1 MRGDGMA
8 DTVAA
13 GRATA
18 FGALLRR
25 HRLAAGL
32 TQEALAER
40 GGLSVQAV
48 SALERGARGRPQRET
63 LRLLV
68 VALGLTGAARAAFEA
83 AARAPGTAPPD
94 AAATAPPGGH
104 TPPARP
110 AGPVTVTFLFTDL
123 EGSPRLLASHPAASR
138 DAVARHHALLRG
150 AVEAHGGVVFEAAG
164 AAVCAA
170 FAQATDAVAAAL
182 AGQLALQGLPGAG
195 RGAPGAGAPRARMGL
210 HTGEAERLGGRY
222 AGAPLYRCARLT
234 ATAHG
239 GQVVLSGATAAL
251 VQDELPGGGCATS
264 GPTGCRTWRAPSGCS
279 SSWTRRCRPTSRRCA
294 PWTRGPTTCPCR

>member
-1 MRGDGMA
+1 M
-8 DTVAA
+8 
-13 GRATA
+13 
-18 FGALLRR
+18 
-25 HRLAAGL
+25 
-32 TQEALAER
+32 
-40 GGLSVQAV
+40 
-48 SALERGARGRPQRET
+48 
-63 LRLLV
+63 
-68 VALGLTGAARAAFEA
+68 
-83 AARAPGTAPPD
+83 
-94 AAATAPPGGH
+94 
-104 TPPARP
+104 
-110 AGPVTVTFLFTDL
+110 
-123 EGSPRLLASHPAASR
+123 
-138 DAVARHHALLRG
+138 
-150 AVEAHGGVVFEAAG
+150 EAHGGVVFEAAG

-182 AGQLALQGLPGAG
+182 AGQLALQGLQGAD

-279 SSWTRRCRPTSRRCA
+279 SSCTRRCRPTSRRCA
-294 PWTRGPTTCPCR
+294 PWTRGPTTCPCS